1 MHATLRSWN
10 GFKCN
15 LKTINTTLSLSVSVL
30 YQIWCF
36 SDIIYLNS
44 SKFTGTLDAQYLFAQ
59 AKKFGFLQ
67 LFRGLTRK
75 KPEFL
80 DANRPDP
87 KKPGP

>member
-1 MHATLRSWN
+1 MHATLRN
-10 GFKCN
+10 GLKCN

-59 AKKFGFLQ
+59 AKTFGFLQ

-80 DANRPDP
+80 HANRPDP
-87 KKPGP
+87 KKLGP

>member
-1 MHATLRSWN
+1 MLSPC
-10 GFKCN
+10 KCN
-15 LKTINTTLSLSVSVL
+15 FKTINTTLSLSVSVL

-67 LFRGLTRK
+67 HFRVLTRK
-75 KPEFL
+75 NPNFYNL
-80 DANRPDP
+80 RVPDP
-87 KKPGP
+87 KKPEP